1 MPIGTLTRKIPRQ
14 LQLVTIT
21 PPSTGPSAVDTPVI
35 APHTPNATP
44 RSRPRKLCPSKA
56 SPVANMIAPPTP
68 WALRLAIS
76 ISGSWARPHSSDPSV
91 KMTSPMLN
99 SRFRPYR
106 SASTPEVSSSEASV
120 SAYASRTHCT
130 SLKLACSPAWMA
142 GWATMTMVT
151 SSSSMNV
158 PVHTA
163 SRVHHFLSI
172 NFPPLSR
179 RPFPGRRSPCC
190 LSGAVFIHDEA

>member
-1 MPIGTLTRKIPRQ
+1 
-14 LQLVTIT
+14 
-21 PPSTGPSAVDTPVI
+21 
-35 APHTPNATP
+35 
-44 RSRPRKLCPSKA
+44 
-56 SPVANMIAPPTP
+56 
-68 WALRLAIS
+68 
-76 ISGSWARPHSSDPSV
+76 
-91 KMTSPMLN
+91 MTSPMLN

-172 NFPPLSR
+172 NSLPIQASLPRLPRSMPP
-179 RPFPGRRSPCC
+179 RSMLPQW
-190 LSGAVFIHDEA
+190 SSFHPR